1 VVLSRKG
8 CMRIRTASSS
18 GLAAAL
24 SGLLSA
30 LAGAVAFPTAVTGSN
45 VVFVLI
51 LVLALTWVAKNT
63 VPIDLSRTLS
73 GGPHAAA

>member
-1 VVLSRKG
+1 MVLSRKG
-8 CMRIRTASSS
+8 CMRMRTASSP

-30 LAGAVAFPTAVTGSN
+30 RAFAVTLLTAVTGSN

-51 LVLALTWVAKNT
+51 LVLGLTWVTKNT
-63 VPIDLSRTLS
+63 VPIVGS
-73 GGPHAAA
+73 GTISAGPHAAA